1 MNQKEWDRMIGQELY
16 DPFNVHDDSFQR
28 VHAAQR
34 KFNASDDLNDRQA
47 FEELKRCFAQAP
59 DDMVLLAPVY
69 FDHGDRI
76 RFGRHFFA
84 NTGLT
89 ILDENYVTPLAT
101 MYF

>member
-59 DDMVLLAPVY
+59 DDMVLYPLPY
-69 FDHGDRI
+69 LPKE
-76 RFGRHFFA
+76 RFNRNGISWA
-84 NTGLT
+84 NV
-89 ILDENYVTPLAT
+89 IDN
-101 MYF
+101 